1 MIAKRTPGSSDGAQL
16 KSQLLPNTRERAT
29 IIYRFIKLSVFQ
41 IKSVGSMQEDLLSL
55 ITIFQSI
62 SGAWLIWN
70 RSGGVWDWLG
80 GEQRDKERRRLGG
93 MLKYRSFQSKQ
104 KLKKIYMHGGFSIT
118 VSLFPI
124 DFSLN

>member
-80 GEQRDKERRRLGG
+80 GGTGRQGEEEVGG
-93 MLKYRSFQSKQ
+93 GCSSTTAFNQSK
-104 KLKKIYMHGGFSIT
+104 S
-118 VSLFPI
+118 
-124 DFSLN
+124 

>member
-41 IKSVGSMQEDLLSL
+41 IESVGSMQEDLLSL

-62 SGAWLIWN
+62 SGARLIWN
-70 RSGGVWDWLG
+70 RSEGVWDWLG
-80 GEQRDKERRRLGG
+80 GSRETRRGGGWGG

>member
-62 SGAWLIWN
+62 SGARLIWN

-80 GEQRDKERRRLGG
+80 REQGDKERRRLGG
-93 MLKYRSFQSKQ
+93 CSSTTAFNQSK
-104 KLKKIYMHGGFSIT
+104 S
-118 VSLFPI
+118 
-124 DFSLN
+124 

>member
-62 SGAWLIWN
+62 SGARLIWN

-80 GEQRDKERRRLGG
+80 GSRETRRGG
-93 MLKYRSFQSKQ
+93 GWGDAQVPQLSIKAKA
-104 KLKKIYMHGGFSIT
+104 KKNIYAWWILHHCESIPHRFFS
-118 VSLFPI
+118 
-124 DFSLN
+124 

>member
-1 MIAKRTPGSSDGAQL
+1 
-16 KSQLLPNTRERAT
+16 
-29 IIYRFIKLSVFQ
+29 
-41 IKSVGSMQEDLLSL
+41 MQEDLLSL

-62 SGAWLIWN
+62 SGARLIWN
-70 RSGGVWDWLG
+70 QSRGVWDWLG
-80 GEQRDKERRRLGG
+80 RAGRHGEEEVVGG
-93 MLKYRSFQSKQ
+93 AMLEYHSFQSKQ

>member
-1 MIAKRTPGSSDGAQL
+1 MIAKRTPGSSDGEQL

-29 IIYRFIKLSVFQ
+29 IIYRFIKLNVFQ

-62 SGAWLIWN
+62 SGARLIWN

-80 GEQRDKERRRLGG
+80 GGG
-93 MLKYRSFQSKQ
+93 ETGRGGGGGCLSTTAFNQSK
-104 KLKKIYMHGGFSIT
+104 S
-118 VSLFPI
+118 
-124 DFSLN
+124 

>member
-1 MIAKRTPGSSDGAQL
+1 MIAKRTPGSSDGKQL

-29 IIYRFIKLSVFQ
+29 IIYRFIKLNVFQ

-70 RSGGVWDWLG
+70 QSRGVWDWLG
-80 GEQRDKERRRLGG
+80 GSRETGVGRVLE
-93 MLKYRSFQSKQ
+93 YHSFQSKQ